1 MFTNLSRVGTRDV
14 ILDAAAGVM
23 RERGLANVTTRQIA
37 AAAGFS
43 EATLY
48 KHFADKIELMLAVL
62 QERSTG
68 YAELSAALGRPGG
81 GSPDDLEDRL
91 ALVARAA
98 IVFYTDNFPMLA
110 SVFSDRTILAAHTDG
125 LRKHGLGP
133 HKVNEAIEDYLRA
146 EAEAGRVRAG
156 ADLYAAAGLLTGACM
171 QHAFLGH
178 MGWADRRDDDTAARS
193 FARTVLAGLRG
204 E

>member
-1 MFTNLSRVGTRDV
+1 MGTRDV

-37 AAAGFS
+37 AAAGYS

-68 YAELSAALGRPGG
+68 FTDLAAALAP
-81 GSPDDLEDRL
+81 PDGENLEQRL
-91 ALVARAA
+91 TAVARAA

-110 SVFSDRTILAAHTDG
+110 SIFSDRTILAAHTDG
-125 LRKHGLGP
+125 LRKHGRGP
-133 HKVNEAIEDYLRA
+133 HKVNETIADYLRA
-146 EAEAGRVRAG
+146 EADAGRIRRD

-178 MGWADRRDDDTAARS
+178 MGWAARRDDEAAARS
-193 FARTVLAGLRG
+193 FARTVLEGLR
-204 E
+204 

>member
-1 MFTNLSRVGTRDV
+1 VLTNLSRVGTRDV

-62 QERSTG
+62 QERSAG
-68 YAELSAALGRPGG
+68 YTDLVSALAAPAEGG
-81 GSPDDLEDRL
+81 ADDLEERL
-91 ALVARAA
+91 AAVARAA
-98 IVFYTDNFPMLA
+98 IVFYTGNFPMLA
-110 SVFSDRTILAAHTDG
+110 SIFSDPTILAAHTDG

-133 HKVNEAIEDYLRA
+133 HQVNETITDYLRA
-146 EAEAGRVRAG
+146 EVEAGRIKPD
-156 ADLYAAAGLLTGACM
+156 ADLYAAAGLLMGACM

-178 MGWADRRDDDTAARS
+178 MGWADRRDDGAAALS
-193 FARTVLAGLRG
+193 FARTVLAGLR
-204 E
+204 

>member
-1 MFTNLSRVGTRDV
+1 VGTRDV

-68 YAELSAALGRPGG
+68 FAELSVALDRPAGD
-81 GSPDDLEDRL
+81 SPDDLEDRL
-91 ALVARAA
+91 AAVAGAA

-110 SVFSDRTILAAHTDG
+110 SIFSDRTILAAHTDG

-133 HKVNEAIEDYLRA
+133 HKVNEAIAGYLSV
-146 EAEAGRVRAG
+146 EAQAGRIRPD

-178 MGWADRRDDDTAARS
+178 MGWADRRDDDAAARS
-193 FARTVLAGLRG
+193 FSRTVIAGLRG

>member
-1 MFTNLSRVGTRDV
+1 MGTRDV

-68 YAELSAALGRPGG
+68 FTELAAALARPAG
-81 GSPDDLEDRL
+81 DDLEQRL
-91 ALVARAA
+91 TAVARAA

-110 SVFSDRTILAAHTDG
+110 SIFSDRTILAAHTDG

-133 HKVNEAIEDYLRA
+133 HKVNETIADYLRA
-146 EAEAGRVRAG
+146 EADAGRIKPD
-156 ADLYAAAGLLTGACM
+156 ADLYAAAGLLTGACL

-178 MGWADRRDDDTAARS
+178 MGWADRRDDEAAARS
-193 FARTVLAGLRG
+193 FARTVLEGLR
-204 E
+204 

>member
-23 RERGLANVTTRQIA
+23 RERGLASATTRQIA

-48 KHFADKIELMLAVL
+48 KHFADKVELMVAVL
-62 QERSTG
+62 QERSAG
-68 YAELSAALGRPGG
+68 FAELTAALDDPGG
-81 GSPDDLEDRL
+81 QDLEDRL
-91 ALVARAA
+91 TAVAVAA

-110 SVFSDRTILAAHTDG
+110 SIFSDRTILAAHKDG
-125 LRKHGLGP
+125 LRRLGIGP
-133 HKVNEAIEDYLRA
+133 HGVNEAVAAFLA
-146 EAEAGRVRAG
+146 GQVEAGRVRAG
-156 ADLYAAAGLLTGACM
+156 TDLYAAAGLLVGACM

-178 MGWADRRDDDTAARS
+178 MGWDDRRDDEAAARS
-193 FARTVLAGLRG
+193 FAATLSAAIAA
-204 E
+204 

>member
-1 MFTNLSRVGTRDV
+1 VGTRDT
-14 ILDAAAGVM
+14 ILDAAASVM

-48 KHFADKIELMLAVL
+48 KHFADKVELMSAVL

-68 YAELSAALGRPGG
+68 FADLSAALAAAEG
-81 GSPDDLEDRL
+81 DLESRL
-91 ALVARAA
+91 AAVARAA

-110 SVFSDRTILAAHTDG
+110 SIFSDRTILRSHQDG
-125 LRKHGLGP
+125 LRRHGMGP
-133 HKVNEAIEDYLRA
+133 HKVNEAIMGYLRT
-146 EAEAGRVRAG
+146 EADAGRIRAD
-156 ADLYAAAGLLTGACM
+156 ADLYAAAGLLMGACM

-178 MGWADRRDDDTAARS
+178 MGWAERRDDKAAALS
-193 FARTVLAGLRG
+193 FARTLLASLTAA
-204 E
+204 